1 MRIASKFETE
11 EISGGKECI
20 MDSSSMGGCRR
31 EGGRTKVM
39 RDMIGERKRKNSK
52 SDGERVMQTAA
63 ISQAP
68 VRGIK
73 DSSIHG
79 IHHNFTGIGYA

>member
-1 MRIASKFETE
+1 MEPMEHGEASHVSAHVQLGVREGGVVRIASKFETD

-39 RDMIGERKRKNSK
+39 RDMIGERKSKNS
-52 SDGERVMQTAA
+52 
-63 ISQAP
+63 
-68 VRGIK
+68 
-73 DSSIHG
+73 
-79 IHHNFTGIGYA
+79 